1 MGFYKVGC
9 KKCQREWEV
18 LCSFDDLEEMIC
30 GQTDYYGRPMQFNPK
45 TEEENSEGC
54 GNLIEQIYVP
64 PSFAIMGKGLH
75 ANGVHNSR
83 GHYSQAFGR
92 YFEDKRAMH
101 EYAEANGY
109 RSVSASEADQAME
122 AQADRLRAKDKL
134 SEQWTDNLK
143 AAGGDKIEA
152 AAKTF
157 VSKDMQ
163 DK

>member
-1 MGFYKVGC
+1 MCNY
-9 KKCQREWEV
+9 
-18 LCSFDDLEEMIC
+18 DDLAQMVC
-30 GQTDYYGRPMQFNPK
+30 GQKDHWNRPIQFNDDEG
-45 TEEENSEGC
+45 TENTEGC
-54 GNLIEQIYVP
+54 GNVMERVYVP
-64 PSFAIMGKGLH
+64 ITFAIMGKGLH
-75 ANGVHNSR
+75 ANGVHNSQ

-109 RSVSASEADQAME
+109 RSVSQSEADSALS
-122 AQADRLRAKDKL
+122 AQADRLREKDEKAK
-134 SEQWTDNLK
+134 QWSDNLK
-143 AAGGDKIEA
+143 AAGGDKVQA